1 MNRVR
6 DLGTIEGP
14 LLVFGGP
21 YSNLEATEALLD
33 AAQNA
38 GIPTGSILCTG
49 DVCAYCGDPQ
59 ATADL
64 LREAGITVVQGNC
77 DENLGS
83 EGGSCGC
90 GFGDGTAC
98 DALSQQWYAYAE
110 AHVDIAA
117 KAWMASLPT
126 ALTFFLAGRRFR
138 VVHGGVWQVNRFLY
152 ASTPESELA
161 AELDA
166 ANADAVIAGHCGLPF
181 TREVADGRI
190 WHNAGVIG
198 MPANDGTPRVWY
210 SVIEASKDGIAFRHH
225 PLDYDFVTAA
235 RKMRERGLPEG
246 YARALETGLW
256 PSLDSLLEKE
266 REETGEALVSEPVHW
281 QGRAKIS
288 V

>member
-6 DLGTIEGP
+6 DLGTLEGP

-21 YSNLEATEALLD
+21 YSNLEATEAVLD
-33 AAQNA
+33 VARRAD
-38 GIPTGSILCTG
+38 IPPGRILCSG
-49 DVCAYCGDPQ
+49 DVCAYCSDPQ
-59 ATADL
+59 ATVDL
-64 LREAGITVVQGNC
+64 LRGAGIIVVRGNC

-83 EGGSCGC
+83 EAGSCGC

-98 DALSQQWYAYAE
+98 DALSRQWYAYAE
-110 AHVDIAA
+110 THVDKAA
-117 KAWMASLPT
+117 KTWMASLPT
-126 ALTFFLAGRRFR
+126 ALTFSLAGRRFR
-138 VVHGGVWQVNRFLY
+138 VVHGGVGQINRFLY
-152 ASTPESELA
+152 ASTPEPELA

-166 ANADAVIAGHCGLPF
+166 SNADAVIAGHCGLPF

-198 MPANDGTPRVWY
+198 MPANDGTPRVWF
-210 SVIEASKDGIAFRHH
+210 SVITSSADGTTFRHH
-225 PLDYDFVTAA
+225 SLDYDFATAA

-246 YARALETGLW
+246 YARALEIGLW

-266 REETGEALVSEPVHW
+266 REETGEALVPEPIHW
-281 QGRAKIS
+281 LGRAKIS

>member
-6 DLGTIEGP
+6 DLGTIEGS

-21 YSNLEATEALLD
+21 YSNLEATQAVLD
-33 AAQNA
+33 AAGRA
-38 GIPTGSILCTG
+38 GIPAERIVCTG

-64 LREAGITVVQGNC
+64 LREAGIAVVLGNC
-77 DENLGS
+77 DENLGA
-83 EGGSCGC
+83 EAGSCGC

-110 AHVDIAA
+110 AHVDEAA
-117 KAWMASLPT
+117 KTWMASLPT
-126 ALTFFLAGRRFR
+126 ALTFTLAGRRFR
-138 VVHGGVWQVNRFLY
+138 VVHGGTGQINRFLY
-152 ASTPESELA
+152 ASMPEPDLV
-161 AELDA
+161 AEMDA
-166 ANADAVIAGHCGLPF
+166 SAADAVIAGHCGLPF
-181 TREVADGRI
+181 TRVVADGRI

-210 SVIEASKDGIAFRHH
+210 SVITPSSEGITFRHH
-225 PLDYDFVTAA
+225 SLDYDFAVAA
-235 RKMRERGLPEG
+235 RKMRARGLPEG

-256 PSLDSLLEKE
+256 PSLDSLVEKE
-266 REETGEALVSEPVHW
+266 RAETGKALVPEPVL
-281 QGRAKIS
+281 GFCGVRIP